1 MWKIS
6 LGEGLKSGLTDLCN
20 GRFPVGLFYFDKA
33 LWTDA
38 GVRQASETGAD
49 FFVSVESSPELLS
62 LCEKFDLGVFSVSNI
77 TPVWWGGDGKN
88 AGGYREATP
97 LGKLY
102 EVKDNYPDSQVLWG
116 DYIVDEPNSV
126 DFAHIGKVVKLYKEL
141 FPGKIPLINLY
152 PCYASMPSNTHDEVI
167 MQLGNSDYTEH
178 IDQYIQEID
187 LPYICFDY
195 YPFTGVF
202 ADYLENLRVI
212 AAACKN
218 SGKEMWVIIQ
228 SGAWSKEQILEEF
241 QLDWQV
247 YICLAFG
254 VSSITYA
261 SYSKGWWDEET
272 SCVNLKG
279 EKNVTFEYVKGIN
292 SVLHSDFGTEI
303 LKYDYL
309 YTGVHGDIDS
319 SDDRIKSQLMRLR
332 RSEIPSLPEI
342 DITSDKSVVAGYFTK
357 GDAFAVLVVNSHDPF
372 DSAVTANVRLE
383 TGGMRKATVFGG
395 SKIEGSTETAGD
407 ITIVGLTIEGGQGA
421 LVTLQTG

>member
-1 MWKIS
+1 M
-6 LGEGLKSGLTDLCN
+6 SGLTDLCN
-20 GRFPVGLFYFDKA
+20 GRFPVGLFYFDEA

-49 FFVSVESSPELLS
+49 FFVSVESSPELTA
-62 LCEKFDLGVFSVSNI
+62 LCERYGMGVFSVSNI

-88 AGGYREATP
+88 AGGYYKATP
-97 LGKLY
+97 LCKLH
-102 EVKDNYPDSQVLWG
+102 EVKDDYPDSQALWG
-116 DYIVDEPNSV
+116 DYIVDEPNSG
-126 DFAHIGKVVKLYKEL
+126 DFAYIGKVVKLYKEL

-152 PCYASMPSNTHDEVI
+152 PCYASLPKNTPDEII
-167 MQLGNSDYTEH
+167 MQLGNSNYTEH
-178 IDQYIQEID
+178 IDQYIKEIE

-212 AAACKN
+212 ATACKK

-228 SGAWSKEQILEEF
+228 SGAWSKEQILEDF

-254 VSSITYA
+254 ASSIIYA
-261 SYSKGWWDEET
+261 SYSKGWWNDET
-272 SCVNLKG
+272 SCVNLNG

-292 SVLHSDFGTEI
+292 SVLHSAFGIEL

-319 SDDRIKSQLMRLR
+319 SNYNIKPQLMRLLDF
-332 RSEIPSLPEI
+332 EKPPLPEI
-342 DITSDKSVVAGYFTK
+342 DIISDNAVVTGYFTK
-357 GDAFAVLVVNSHDPF
+357 DDDYAVIVVNSHDPF
-372 DSAVTANVRLE
+372 DSSVTANVKLE
-383 TGGMRKATVFGG
+383 VRGIKQATVFGG
-395 SKIEGSTETAGD
+395 NRINGSTGTSGD
-407 ITIVGLTIEGGQGA
+407 VTIVNLTIESGQGA
-421 LVTLQTG
+421 FVTLQSG